1 MKEGFWLNSNNYK
14 YAGIDDHARW
24 ISEPKNAT
32 KMGLPKEFATFVA
45 KQKDPLANENSR
57 IKILLKAMDYGLIRV
72 RAHGTDITFEFTE
85 SSKDA
90 LEAIQ
95 VFCKKTGMLGPF
107 SRLNIHNLRT
117 NENIAMPYSEFEENM
132 DEGYDKVLRIAKKLT
147 RYENYK
153 TVQGFLLTEIS
164 KKKN

>member
-24 ISEPKNAT
+24 ISESKNAA
-32 KMGLPKEFATFVA
+32 KMGLPKEFIAFVE

-72 RAHGTDITFEFTE
+72 RSHGTDITFEFTE
-85 SSKDA
+85 NSKDA

-117 NENIAMPYSEFEENM
+117 KENIAMTYNEFEEAM
-132 DEGYDKVLRIAKKLT
+132 DAGYDKVLRIAKKIT
-147 RYENYK
+147 KYENYK
-153 TVQGFLLTEIS
+153 IVQSFLLNEL
-164 KKKN
+164 K